1 MVNSGGVVDE
11 AGSIWYPTAGALKGA
26 MATKDFNNPEGIET
40 DEEWNEIRPWL
51 RPVLLNIVKSK
62 GYYWKVLLSKT
73 PPAGVCIHYPAN
85 ISQSI
90 M

>member
-1 MVNSGGVVDE
+1 
-11 AGSIWYPTAGALKGA
+11 

-62 GYYWKVLLSKT
+62 KGIIGRCYFQKLPSWCLHPLSCEHITIHNVKVFN
-73 PPAGVCIHYPAN
+73 PRY
-85 ISQSI
+85 SQNGDALTWNHAR
-90 M
+90 MH